1 MIAGTFPYEDV
12 QGKLVGGAL
21 RFQCRSRLFSRLCFN
36 RVPVSA
42 RNLAY
47 FFSGIQWTAGKGWPV
62 YSERCPRSDKNSND
76 VYPNASRHMLVVQ
89 FGGYYWDE
97 CRNSNSGNG
106 KEITDIF
113 VGANDDQLS
122 DNTGGWEFIIT
133 AYGIE

>member
-1 MIAGTFPYEDV
+1 MATKKKPTIESLILPKDAFLDIASSDGKPKSLPRKMIAGTFPYEDV

-62 YSERCPRSDKNSND
+62 YSERC
-76 VYPNASRHMLVVQ
+76 
-89 FGGYYWDE
+89 
-97 CRNSNSGNG
+97 
-106 KEITDIF
+106 
-113 VGANDDQLS
+113 
-122 DNTGGWEFIIT
+122 
-133 AYGIE
+133 